1 MGLSIADNTNTVA
14 IRKIS
19 RMGVVNN
26 KKGVEIAQAYCDKL
40 RTKTPSVFQLVK
52 NLSGGNQQ
60 KVVISK
66 WLAEGSELFIFDEPT
81 VGVDVGA
88 KLEIYKVFETLIK
101 EGKTII
107 IVSSYLP
114 EVMGLSDRML
124 VMYEGKQ
131 MGILN
136 KDEYQDERILRLTV
150 YGVYVFC
157 AVVCG
162 IAGILLTSRLGN
174 GVPTS
179 GDGYELDAI
188 AAAVVGGASLDGGEG
203 SVIGTVLGAMIMA
216 MLRQGGTL
224 LGINSFIME
233 IIIGSLIALAV
244 VIDKIRRC

>member
-1 MGLSIADNTNTVA
+1 MGDVTYEELKSGDKVILDRALLHWYPDIKVGDKLKLNIHDGDNTFQKEIEVA
-14 IRKIS
+14 AI
-19 RMGVVNN
+19 GEYGTGLT
-26 KKGVEIAQAYCDKL
+26 KGVEIAQAYCDKL

-136 KDEYQDERILRLTV
+136 KDEYQDERILRLAS
-150 YGVYVFC
+150 GIREKEK
-157 AVVCG
+157 AV
-162 IAGILLTSRLGN
+162 
-174 GVPTS
+174 
-179 GDGYELDAI
+179 
-188 AAAVVGGASLDGGEG
+188 
-203 SVIGTVLGAMIMA
+203 
-216 MLRQGGTL
+216 
-224 LGINSFIME
+224 
-233 IIIGSLIALAV
+233 
-244 VIDKIRRC
+244 